1 MTTPE
6 GILDFIAE
14 LTWDDLPPQVRR
26 QSKLC
31 LLDLIGVGAGG
42 AGTKLSRI
50 IRDYSALDMGGALP
64 MMFDGR
70 GASVS
75 GVALAGGMTIDA
87 LDGHDGFNPTK
98 WHAG

>member
-1 MTTPE
+1 MTTPK
-6 GILDFIAE
+6 GVLDFIAE
-14 LTWDDLPPQVRR
+14 VKWDDLTQDVSQ

-50 IRDYSALDMGGALP
+50 IRDYSALDMSGALP

-70 GASVS
+70 GA
-75 GVALAGGMTIDA
+75 
-87 LDGHDGFNPTK
+87 
-98 WHAG
+98 

>member
-31 LLDLIGVGAGG
+31 LLDLIGVGAG
-42 AGTKLSRI
+42 
-50 IRDYSALDMGGALP
+50 
-64 MMFDGR
+64 
-70 GASVS
+70 
-75 GVALAGGMTIDA
+75 ALAQNCRALYATIA
-87 LDGHDGFNPTK
+87 PWIWAARCPLCSTGVGPPSLA
-98 WHAG
+98 WRLRAG